1 MPSKKKVIDP
11 DKVFSDKFR
20 KGKIP
25 FQRITKTEWAAY
37 VSKYGN
43 VIYTDK
49 PSIWNGWSKGI
60 KRTLLVKSYPYTNI
74 LEVSIYH
81 AGDYIKCKKEEELNR
96 IIGVSEED

>member
-43 VIYTDK
+43 IIYTDK
-49 PSIWNGWSKGI
+49 LS
-60 KRTLLVKSYPYTNI
+60 
-74 LEVSIYH
+74 
-81 AGDYIKCKKEEELNR
+81 
-96 IIGVSEED
+96 

>member
-1 MPSKKKVIDP
+1 MPSKKKVINP

-25 FQRITKTEWAAY
+25 YQRITKLEWTAY

-43 VIYTDK
+43 IIYTDK
-49 PSIWNGWSKGI
+49 PSIWNGWSQKN
-60 KRTLLVKSYPYTNI
+60 KKTLLVKSYPYTNI

-81 AGDYIKCKKEEELNR
+81 AGDYIKCKKEEELR
-96 IIGVSEED
+96 TIGVSEED

>member
-1 MPSKKKVIDP
+1 MPSKKKVINP

-25 FQRITKTEWAAY
+25 FQRITKAEWAAY

-43 VIYTDK
+43 IIYTDK
-49 PSIWNGWSKGI
+49 PSIWNGWSQKN
-60 KRTLLVKSYPYTNI
+60 KKTLLVKSYPYTNI

-81 AGDYIKCKKEEELNR
+81 AGDYTKRKQEEELR
-96 IIGVSEED
+96 TIGVSEED